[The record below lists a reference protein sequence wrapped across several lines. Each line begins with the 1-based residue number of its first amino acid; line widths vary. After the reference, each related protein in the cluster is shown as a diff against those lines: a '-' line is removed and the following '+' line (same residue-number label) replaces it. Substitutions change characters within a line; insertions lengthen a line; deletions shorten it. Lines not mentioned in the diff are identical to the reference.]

1 MIDFLGKK
9 YYFFGL
15 SIILILAGV
24 VAYFIHG
31 GFNLDIQFQGGSII
45 QIQTNNNNYSTSKA
59 EEIIKKTINKK
70 ATVQQLATLDTQ
82 NAGKKIYLMQIGI
95 SSKDTLVTGE
105 QTKII
110 DALKADKEFSI
121 TEGAQISSRNV
132 QPSMGAELLQKGILA
147 VIVSCLIII
156 LYIWWRFQIMSGLSA
171 GVMAILALLHDIL
184 LMLAVY
190 AILQIRLNEAFIAAV
205 LTVIGYSMNDTIIIY
220 DRIRENSNLIRK
232 TGIAELV
239 NRSINQTLSRSINTV
254 VTVLICVIT
263 VFIFAKANNIQSIAE
278 FAEPLIIGI
287 SSGCYS
293 SIFIASPLWVL
304 WKEHQAKKNGRVKP
318 AKA

>member
-15 SIILILAGV
+15 SILFILAGII
-24 VAYFIHG
+24 AFAIN
-31 GFNLDIQFQGGSII
+31 GFKLDIQFQGGSQI
-45 QIQTNNNNYSTSKA
+45 QIQTENDKYDPVKA
-59 EEIIKKTINKK
+59 EEIVKKAINKA
-70 ATVQQLATLDTQ
+70 ATVQKLSTLDTQ
-82 NAGKKIYLMQIGI
+82 ANNKKIYLMQVNIT
-95 SSKDTLVTGE
+95 SKDALAAGE

-110 DALKADKEFSI
+110 DALKTEKEFSI
-121 TEGAQISSRNV
+121 KEGAQISSRNV
-132 QPSMGAELLQKGILA
+132 QPSMGAELLRKGVLA
-147 VIVSCLIII
+147 VIVSSLLIIF
-156 LYIWWRFQIMSGLSA
+156 YIWWRFKVMSGLSA
-171 GVMAILALLHDIL
+171 GIMAILALFHDIL
-184 LMLAVY
+184 LMLSLY
-190 AILQIRLNEAFIAAV
+190 AILQIKLNEAFIAAV

-263 VFIFAKANNIQSIAE
+263 VFIFAKANNIHSIAE
-278 FAEPLIIGI
+278 FAEPLIIGLA
-287 SSGCYS
+287 SGCYS

-304 WKEHQAKKNGRVKP
+304 WKEYQQKKNIKVKSV
-318 AKA
+318 KA

>member
-15 SIILILAGV
+15 SILIILTGIVFFAV
-24 VAYFIHG
+24 K
-31 GFNLDIQFQGGSII
+31 GFNLDIQFQGGSEI
-45 QIQTNNNNYSTSKA
+45 QIQTENNDYSTEKA
-59 EEIIKKTINKK
+59 AEVVEKAINKK
-70 ATVQQLATLDTQ
+70 ATVQQLATLDTKEG
-82 NAGKKIYLMQIGI
+82 NKRIYLMQVSI
-95 SSKDTLVTGE
+95 SSKDTLDEGE

-110 DALKADKEFSI
+110 DALKEAKEFKI
-121 TEGAQISSRNV
+121 LENGQQTSRNV
-132 QPSMGAELLQKGILA
+132 QPSMGAELLMNGVKA
-147 VIVSCLIII
+147 VVVSSLLIII
-156 LYIWWRFQIMSGLSA
+156 YIWWRFQIMSGLSA
-171 GVMAILALLHDIL
+171 GVMAICALLHDIL
-184 LMLAVY
+184 LMLSIYV
-190 AILQIRLNEAFIAAV
+190 ILQIRLNEAFIAAV

-263 VFIFAKANNIQSIAE
+263 IYVFATINHIESIRE

-287 SSGCYS
+287 SSGAYS
-293 SIFIASPLWVL
+293 SIFIASPLWVM
-304 WKEHQAKKNGRVKP
+304 WKEYQLKKSAKIKQAK
-318 AKA
+318 A